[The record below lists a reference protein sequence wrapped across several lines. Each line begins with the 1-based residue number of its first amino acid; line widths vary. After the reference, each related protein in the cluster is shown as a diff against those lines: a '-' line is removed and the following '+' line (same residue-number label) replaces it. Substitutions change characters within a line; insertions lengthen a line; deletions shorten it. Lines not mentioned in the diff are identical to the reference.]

1 MVLVVGGQ
9 VVALEGDR
17 VALQANDALTG
28 RRSSHLPQDVDQ
40 ASGLDSSVQE
50 LG

>member
-28 RRSSHLPQDVDQ
+28 RRSSYLPQDVDQ